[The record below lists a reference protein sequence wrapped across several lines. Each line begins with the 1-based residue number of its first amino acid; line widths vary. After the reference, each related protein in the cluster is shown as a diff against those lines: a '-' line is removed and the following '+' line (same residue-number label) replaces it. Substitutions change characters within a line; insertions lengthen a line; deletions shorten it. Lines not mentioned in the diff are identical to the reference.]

1 MANAVIS
8 FAFLLSWFALYA
20 APFWQTKPPAQWDD
34 RELLEMLTDSPW
46 AQMAQGPGKVSPAAP
61 VLIFFATAAPM
72 KIAERERDRRAQLKL
87 PLAKRSSEPD
97 PLVEEYRAWLEENR
111 AGQIVVAVLIPN
123 TAAFSD
129 QREVRKME
137 DESTL
142 QVGRRKLKMTGHFPP
157 SAGDPYLRLAF
168 PRQVALSDKSIV
180 LDLYLPGIPSPY
192 RQAQFTVKDMVVD
205 GKLEL

>member
-1 MANAVIS
+1 
-8 FAFLLSWFALYA
+8 
-20 APFWQTKPPAQWDD
+20 
-34 RELLEMLTDSPW
+34 MLTDSPW
-46 AQMAQGPGKVSPAAP
+46 AQMAQGPGKQSAAP
-61 VLIFFATAAPM
+61 VLVFFATAAPM
-72 KIAERERDRRAQLKL
+72 QIAEQESDRRARLKR
-87 PLAKRSSEPD
+87 PKARQTEPD

-111 AGQIVVAVLIPN
+111 AAQIVVAILIPN

-137 DESTL
+137 EESVL
-142 QVGRRKLKMTGHFPP
+142 QIGRKKLKMTGHFPP

-168 PRQVALSDKSIV
+168 PRQVQLSDKSIL

-192 RQAQFTVKDMVVD
+192 RQAQFTVKDMVVN